1 MPVLSIE
8 SNQTLRNDTSLAS
21 ISKRVAEILGKPES
35 YVMIRYCHNP
45 DMLFAGSNDPL
56 AYLEL
61 KSLGLP
67 ESKTADFSAVLAQL
81 MQDELGV
88 SATRIYIEF
97 ASPERHMFGWNGSTF

>member
-8 SNQTLRNDTSLAS
+8 SNQPLGNETSLVT
-21 ISKRVAEILGKPES
+21 ISKSIAEMLSKPES
-35 YVMIRYCHNP
+35 YVMIRYKHNP
-45 DMLFAGSNDPL
+45 NMLFAGSSEPL

-67 ESKTADFSAVLAQL
+67 ESKTADFSATLAKL

-88 SATRIYIEF
+88 SAERVYIEF
-97 ASPERHMFGWNGSTF
+97 ANPERHMFGWNGSTF